1 MKIYE
6 LDIEREELQR
16 AKNQIQQLEMIVH
29 ILNKNNK
36 SLDVSNGVLL

>member
-16 AKNQIQQLEMIVH
+16 AKNQIQQLERIVQ

-36 SLDVSNGVLL
+36 SLDVSNSALL

>member
-16 AKNQIQQLEMIVH
+16 AINQIQQLERIVQ

-36 SLDVSNGVLL
+36 SLDVSNGALL